1 MIRKLFS
8 YLQPSFEGDNG
19 KASAPKLSALWFI
32 ILVTILHLWWLH
44 KAMRTGD
51 FILLPEI
58 LYTDC
63 ATIITLLGL
72 KVWERVKTN
81 KNNNDQRSDISDKL

>member
-1 MIRKLFS
+1 MIKKVLN
-8 YLQPSFEGDNG
+8 YLQPSFEGETPG
-19 KASAPKLSALWFI
+19 KSSAPKLTTFWFV

-44 KAMRTGD
+44 HAMRTND

-63 ATIITLLGL
+63 ATIITLLGM

-81 KNNNDQRSDISDKL
+81 QNGQN